1 MLLVNGQLS
10 SSMNVRKW
18 NRRVTH
24 QAIPFPRLT
33 TYAWMSSTDIWAPYG
48 SDINSCWTSPP
59 SLFANFQIQC
69 IDAILSILHN
79 GWNMIEYMHAN
90 RYTHTHF
97 VKLPK
102 FVMQKMINVQHVSID
117 MNIWKSIE
125 VWWSFLISFS
135 FSYQANNNNNRKTSS
150 KLHNNR

>member
-1 MLLVNGQLS
+1 M
-10 SSMNVRKW
+10 
-18 NRRVTH
+18 
-24 QAIPFPRLT
+24 
-33 TYAWMSSTDIWAPYG
+33 
-48 SDINSCWTSPP
+48 
-59 SLFANFQIQC
+59 
-69 IDAILSILHN
+69 
-79 GWNMIEYMHAN
+79 EYDRMHA
-90 RYTHTHF
+90 RKQIYTHTHF

-150 KLHNNR
+150 KLHNNREMTCYTFFFFPIFSTKSVHSYSIVWIYHLKSGFGVIERWLKPGRSKSSWKSRKSFSK